1 MSHTNLILGHNW
13 EPSEWPDHVDVS
25 HEGTRDGVRYVP
37 ELERRDTCTVESS
50 HRAWGEDETWYEVEL
65 SCGDSFPWWDSCPPD
80 FCPYCGCEV
89 ITDAD

>member
-1 MSHTNLILGHNW
+1 MSHTNLLLGHNW

-25 HEGTRDGVRYVP
+25 HEGTTDGVRYVP
-37 ELERRDTCTVESS
+37 EVRRCGTCIVVSS
-50 HRAWGEDETWYEVEL
+50 RYDEDVDSWVFEL
-65 SCGDSFPWWDSCPPD
+65 SCGDLFTWWDSTPPG